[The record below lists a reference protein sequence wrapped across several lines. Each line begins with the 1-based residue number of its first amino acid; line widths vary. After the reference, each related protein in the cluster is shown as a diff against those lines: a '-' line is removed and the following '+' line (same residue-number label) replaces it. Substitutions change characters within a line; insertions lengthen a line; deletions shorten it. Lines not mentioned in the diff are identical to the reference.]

1 VNLEN
6 SDERAKDIIRLR
18 LSSVEYLRAY
28 NIVTRTFKSE
38 LQATT
43 SRKSLIDNCT
53 VKHEYLTVIINAR
66 AHSVAH
72 FQTFKPANFTGVISE
87 QVEQPMTT
95 AGHSSTATVHS
106 DSQFC
111 VSDQPFRI
119 HSRSD
124 LVLRGFKTHTHTYM
138 LLGFISPDHFFH
150 VITGKPTS
158 LKSSLIAVFRA
169 HSTCSCGHNACK
181 AANE

>member
-1 VNLEN
+1 MNLEN

-53 VKHEYLTVIINAR
+53 MKHEYLTVIINAR
-66 AHSVAH
+66 VHSVAH
-72 FQTFKPANFTGVISE
+72 FQTFKPANFTGVIS
-87 QVEQPMTT
+87 EQPMTT

-124 LVLRGFKTHTHTYM
+124 LVLRGFKTHTHA
-138 LLGFISPDHFFH
+138 LGFYFTRPFLPRHH
-150 VITGKPTS
+150 
-158 LKSSLIAVFRA
+158 R
-169 HSTCSCGHNACK
+169 
-181 AANE
+181 